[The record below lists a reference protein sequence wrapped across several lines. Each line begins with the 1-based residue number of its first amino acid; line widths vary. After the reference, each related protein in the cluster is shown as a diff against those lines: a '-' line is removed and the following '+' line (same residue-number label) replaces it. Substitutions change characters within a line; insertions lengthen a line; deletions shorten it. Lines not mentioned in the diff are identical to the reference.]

1 MSIVL
6 HGNGTWT
13 SPFVLSVFV
22 ALREKGLPHD
32 VPSRIRAYAEAQW
45 KRPAVVEF
53 CAHERAPF
61 QASVML

>member
-45 KRPAVVEF
+45 KRPSVHEVV
-53 CAHERAPF
+53 ATPRGAYVPYG
-61 QASVML
+61 